1 MYSPTPAERLILAD
15 ALRYLARDVERET
28 LRMRAENPDRAVV
41 VRFETELLTL
51 RKLAERIS
59 V

>member
-15 ALRYLARDVERET
+15 AVRYLARDVERET
-28 LRMRAENPDRAVV
+28 LRMRAEDPDRAIV
-41 VRFETELLTL
+41 VRFEQELVNL

>member
-15 ALRYLARDVERET
+15 AALYLARDVERET
-28 LRMRAENPDRAVV
+28 LRMRAEDPDRAIV
-41 VRFETELLTL
+41 VRFEQELVNL
-51 RKLAERIS
+51 RKLAERLS